1 MDFMFAGGVQVKN
14 LEKQLKVTF
23 TVKASLPVVRANMQ
37 TPMSKYQRRERGIG
51 FRVRLVCLL
60 WVIVECAV
68 NLNDLEA
75 VNSSLRR
82 SLVDYNAAVISITA
96 VKTQFTG
103 FLHGAK
109 QNTTQ

>member
-1 MDFMFAGGVQVKN
+1 M
-14 LEKQLKVTF
+14 TF
-23 TVKASLPVVRANMQ
+23 TAKASLPVVRANMQ

-75 VNSSLRR
+75 ANSSIRR
-82 SLVDYNAAVISITA
+82 SLVGYNAAVISIKA

-103 FLHGAK
+103 LFAWGKTKYDTIKL
-109 QNTTQ
+109 